1 MDCNQDKSGDHMPMP
16 SHLSDLRLLQEKV
29 TAISEGSTGRRDPVK
44 EEVAPVR
51 REPPCGIGIG
61 KVEREVS
68 EAAATQAMPPEGWRR
83 NTGDR
88 TWRGRQNCTSGPRF
102 ASMRL

>member
-51 REPPCGIGIG
+51 
-61 KVEREVS
+61 
-68 EAAATQAMPPEGWRR
+68 
-83 NTGDR
+83 
-88 TWRGRQNCTSGPRF
+88 
-102 ASMRL
+102 